1 MSALVLHL
9 HLDKPS
15 ATPNAL
21 NKTKK
26 ILIWG
31 ASSSFGA
38 YAVQI
43 AAGAGYS
50 VVGVAS
56 ASNAGLVKAL
66 GATEF
71 VNRNQSSTSE
81 DLIAIGP
88 FHAILAAADSA
99 RDQGIIGAVL
109 ASQGGGTFLS
119 TMGVRE
125 GVKLPDGVT
134 GSFAQFL
141 DDYLDPKNADFTQW
155 LWWEYLEE
163 ALANDQ
169 IHALPTRIMDG
180 LSQTQ
185 KAWDLLKQ
193 GKTSAERLIIRP
205 NADYS

>member
-15 ATPNAL
+15 PTPSPL
-21 NKTKK
+21 NKSKK

-43 AAGAGYS
+43 AASAGYS

-56 ASNAGLVKAL
+56 ASNAELVKSL

-71 VNRNQSSTSE
+71 VDRTQPSASE
-81 DLIAIGP
+81 ELIAIGP
-88 FHAILAAADSA
+88 FHAVLAAADSA
-99 RDQGIIGAVL
+99 KDQGTIGAVL
-109 ASQGGGTFLS
+109 AAQGGGKILS
-119 TMGVRE
+119 TMGARA

-134 GSFAQFL
+134 VFFAQFL
-141 DDYLDPKNADFTQW
+141 DDYLDPGNADFTRW
-155 LWWEYLEE
+155 VWWEYLEE
-163 ALANDQ
+163 ALARDH
-169 IHALPTRIMDG
+169 IRALPTRVVGG
-180 LSQTQ
+180 LSHAQE
-185 KAWDLLKQ
+185 AWDTLRQ

-205 NADYS
+205 NTE